1 MVIIQHNGLEIT
13 TQQVAAFPRG
23 QQWGGDQ
30 GGQVGDQSKRS
41 EVPLGNTSE
50 KPQELEKDPAGPRRQ
65 R

>member
-30 GGQVGDQSKRS
+30 GGQVGDQSKR
-41 EVPLGNTSE
+41 
-50 KPQELEKDPAGPRRQ
+50 
-65 R
+65 